1 MSDTGVALGF
11 WALGALAVGAALG
24 ILLTQ
29 NLLHAVLLLILSF
42 VAVAGLFLTLSADF
56 IAVAQVLIY
65 AGAVGVLVIFAVMLT
80 PSSSRVNADT
90 VFLGP
95 GFVIGGLVAAGMAFV
110 AFKTPWPVSD
120 RPAFE
125 TTVAA
130 IGDALTNRWALPF
143 EIASI
148 ILIAAMV
155 GAIVLV
161 RAAAPSEGPEADQP
175 AMAIPADQT
184 PDSSGPDRSL
194 VAASTSG
201 ETH

>member
-1 MSDTGVALGF
+1 MSDVGVALGF
-11 WALGALAVGAALG
+11 WGLGALAVGAALG
-24 ILLTQ
+24 ILVTQ

-42 VAVAGLFLTLSADF
+42 VALAGLFITLTADF

-90 VFLGP
+90 AFFGP
-95 GFVIGGLVAAGMAFV
+95 GFIIGGLVAAAMGFV
-110 AFKTPWPVSD
+110 VFKTPWPMSNRAGFD
-120 RPAFE
+120 G
-125 TTVAA
+125 TVNL

-148 ILIAAMV
+148 VLIAAMV

-161 RAAAPSEGPEADQP
+161 RAAAPVEGPVADEP
-175 AMAIPADQT
+175 VAEIPQDQT
-184 PDSSGPDRSL
+184 GEAPERALAVTAGSSES
-194 VAASTSG
+194 
-201 ETH
+201 H

>member
-1 MSDTGVALGF
+1 
-11 WALGALAVGAALG
+11 
-24 ILLTQ
+24 
-29 NLLHAVLLLILSF
+29 
-42 VAVAGLFLTLSADF
+42 
-56 IAVAQVLIY
+56 
-65 AGAVGVLVIFAVMLT
+65 VGVLVIFAVMLT

-90 VFLGP
+90 VFFGP
-95 GFVIGGLVAAGMAFV
+95 GFVVGGLVAAGMAFV

-120 RPAFE
+120 RPGFE

-148 ILIAAMV
+148 VLIAAMV

-161 RAAAPSEGPEADQP
+161 RAAAPSEGPITDEP
-175 AMAIPADQT
+175 EMEMAIPAEQV
-184 PDSSGPDRSL
+184 GEAPDRPL
-194 VAASTSG
+194 VTASTTG